1 MLLSAVQSALQQH
14 SARRVLVACSGGID
28 SVVLVDAV
36 VECLGIEAVAVGHVD
51 HAVREDSAS
60 DASWVENWCAKQG
73 IRFLSARLPEG
84 PTDEASLRTARYA
97 ELRKMKVQVAAD
109 YILTAHHQDDQA
121 ETVLLNLVRGTHW
134 PTLAGI
140 SPARDDV
147 LRPILAVAKTDV
159 MKYAQ
164 SRNLDWRDDWT
175 NREAHYLRNRI
186 RKELLPLMETRYRS
200 GLRSRLAKLAADI
213 RAQVNM
219 ADITPSQTGA
229 QKISSIRD
237 SGVNKSPNSKVIDH
251 NRSAFHIERREWDG
265 EGLPTDARTAV
276 FDASVVT
283 RVYVR
288 FPRPGDR
295 IQPMGMVGRKKLQDV
310 FVDAKIPREQRASF
324 MVLVDE
330 TEQVLW
336 VPGIVRS
343 AQALVDNDTKQV
355 WMCRTSGQ

>member
-1 MLLSAVQSALQQH
+1 MLLSAVQSVLQAH

-36 VECLGIEAVAVGHVD
+36 VECLGIGSVTVGHVD
-51 HAVREDSAS
+51 HAVRDESSS
-60 DASWVENWCAKQG
+60 DAEWVENWCKAQG
-73 IRFLSARLPEG
+73 LQFLGARLPLG

-97 ELRKMKVQVAAD
+97 ELRKQKIQAGAD
-109 YILTAHHQDDQA
+109 FILTAHHQDDQA

-147 LRPILAVAKTDV
+147 LRPILSISKTEIHRYAV
-159 MKYAQ
+159 
-164 SRNLDWRDDWT
+164 SRNLQWRDDWT
-175 NREAHYLRNRI
+175 NREPHYLRNRI

-200 GLRSRLAKLAADI
+200 GLRERLARLAADV
-213 RAQVNM
+213 RAQLNT
-219 ADITPSQTGA
+219 AESSSSKKGT
-229 QKISSIRD
+229 QKI
-237 SGVNKSPNSKVIDH
+237 GVFRQSPANKLPNSKVIDH
-251 NRSAFHIERREWDG
+251 NRSAFHIEKREWDR
-265 EGLPTDARTAV
+265 ECLPTNAHSAV

-310 FVDAKIPREQRASF
+310 FVDAKIPREHRASF

-343 AQALVDNDTKQV
+343 ARALVDEDTKQV
-355 WMCRTSGQ
+355 WVCRTSGQ